1 MKRDDAVYLRH
12 ILDAS
17 VLIGRYMAGLDELSF
32 SANSLV
38 LDAVVRQ
45 LEVIGEAS
53 KHISQDLRAR
63 HPEVPWHVASAMR
76 NKLVHD
82 YMGVEPAIVWNTAT
96 TDLPE
101 FAAQIRAVL
110 RDIDRPTN

>member
-1 MKRDDAVYLRH
+1 
-12 ILDAS
+12 
-17 VLIGRYMAGLDELSF
+17 
-32 SANSLV
+32 
-38 LDAVVRQ
+38 
-45 LEVIGEAS
+45 
-53 KHISQDLRAR
+53 
-63 HPEVPWHVASAMR
+63 MR

>member
-45 LEVIGEAS
+45 LV
-53 KHISQDLRAR
+53 
-63 HPEVPWHVASAMR
+63 
-76 NKLVHD
+76 
-82 YMGVEPAIVWNTAT
+82 
-96 TDLPE
+96 
-101 FAAQIRAVL
+101 
-110 RDIDRPTN
+110 